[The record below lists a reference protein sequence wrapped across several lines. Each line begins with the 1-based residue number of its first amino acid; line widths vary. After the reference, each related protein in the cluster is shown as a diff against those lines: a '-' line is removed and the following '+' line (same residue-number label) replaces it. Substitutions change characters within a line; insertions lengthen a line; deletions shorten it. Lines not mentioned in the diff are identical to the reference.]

1 MRGSIII
8 MISVWGGGAHIDMR
22 VFFWYGLVMIDIIN
36 IRNNATTQR
45 MIVSSPPPLH
55 ITPLLHIITIMLPPQ
70 KKHNATN
77 HNRCNHN
84 KADDAKTTH
93 NAQQHNISSAT
104 LCYSACGS
112 IFAYCS
118 SIIMH
123 HQHYHYFY
131 CVAIVVMVSFLVN
144 SSNTVLQQCVC
155 VSASQ

>member
-93 NAQQHNISSAT
+93 NAQQHNSSAT